1 MLRLIAKLLKVL
13 NSESAPAQISLAL
26 TFGMIAGIT
35 PFWSVHNLAVLLLV
49 CILRVNLSAFIAAVA
64 VFSGVAYLLDP
75 FMDNVGTGLLTDPS
89 LQSFWT
95 SLYNTTGWRITR
107 FNNTLTLGSF
117 VCAVSAAIP
126 FFFISQ
132 VIIKQYRLRILAW
145 VNRLRIVTWLQAT
158 PFYRLYRALS
168 GATEV

>member
-1 MLRLIAKLLKVL
+1 MLRLIANLLKVL

-26 TFGMIAGIT
+26 TFGMIVGIT
-35 PFWSVHNLAVLLLV
+35 PFWSLHNLVILFLV
-49 CILRVNLSAFIAAVA
+49 CILRVNLSAFLAGLA

-75 FMDNVGTGLLTDPS
+75 LMENVGVELLTGPS
-89 LQSFWT
+89 LQGFWT
-95 SLYNTTGWRITR
+95 SLYNSTGWRLTR

-132 VIIKQYRLRILAW
+132 VIIKQYRLRLLAW
-145 VNRLRIVTWLQAT
+145 VNRLKVVTWLRAT
-158 PFYRLYRALS
+158 PFYRVYRTLS
-168 GATEV
+168 GVAEV